1 MTLRAYEGLHTACE
15 DMAIPD
21 APITTTPN
29 IEDDE
34 TRGFTTNA
42 QRRSANT
49 RKELQQLQIVQN
61 TLRRKFAF
69 DYESDFYR
77 ELNAVSNAECI
88 AA

>member
-1 MTLRAYEGLHTACE
+1 MTPLIYEALHTVCE

-21 APITTTPN
+21 APITTTPEAEE
-29 IEDDE
+29 IE

-42 QRRSANT
+42 QRKAAIT

-77 ELNAVSNAECI
+77 ELKAVSNVERL